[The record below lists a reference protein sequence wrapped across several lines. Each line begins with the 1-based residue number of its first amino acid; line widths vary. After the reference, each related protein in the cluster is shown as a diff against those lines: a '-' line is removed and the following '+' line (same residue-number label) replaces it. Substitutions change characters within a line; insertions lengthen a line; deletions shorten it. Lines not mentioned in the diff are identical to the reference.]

1 MHEVRA
7 KKSLGQHFLTDET
20 ALNAIVA
27 AAELSPEDHVLE
39 IGPGTGAMTT
49 ILAKEVQRLTAVE
62 VDDRMIPLLTAML
75 SSYPGARVIHGD
87 FLREKLDIAAP
98 YKVVANL
105 PYYITTPIMEALL
118 TRQPAPAS
126 ITVLVQ
132 KEAALRMIAKPGGKD
147 YGPLS
152 LRVALWGKAAI
163 SLELGPEAFNPPP
176 KVDSALVHIAPDPTP
191 GAEAAMAVANVA
203 FLQRRKQLGNA
214 LGGLGRPKDAVHVA
228 LACCGIDSSRRPE
241 TLTPQEYVALGKALG
256 L

>member
-7 KKSLGQHFLTDET
+7 KKSLGQHFLTDEA
-20 ALNAIVA
+20 ALAAIVA
-27 AAELSPEDHVLE
+27 AAELEPEDHVLE

-49 ILAKEVQRLTAVE
+49 LLAREVKQLTAVE

-75 SSYPGARVIHGD
+75 SPYPGARVIHGD
-87 FLREKLDIAAP
+87 FLREKLDIPAP

-105 PYYITTPIMEALL
+105 PYYITTPIMERLL
-118 TRQPAPAS
+118 TLRPAPAS

-132 KEAALRMIAKPGGKD
+132 KEAALRMTAAPGGKD

-152 LRVALWGKAAI
+152 LRTALWGRASI
-163 SLELGPEAFNPPP
+163 PLEIGPESFDPPP
-176 KVDSALVHIAPDPTP
+176 KVDSALVHIVPSPTD

-214 LGGLGRPKDAVHVA
+214 LGGLGKPKDAIRAA
-228 LACCGIDSSRRPE
+228 LEACGIEPSRRPE
-241 TLTPQEYVALGKALG
+241 TLTPEEFVALGKALK
-256 L
+256 